1 MRKGMFAEEEPRHL
15 RSLDAVGRAEPP
27 RITCSREF
35 RREFMRR
42 CHGGERPR
50 AIFEPAGLEAGPIG
64 CRRTGRACAHRRG
77 AETKGAPCL
86 ADGKNPARGGMR
98 ARERRRAS
106 EGCAA
111 IRASRDRKAAG
122 MEGRP
127 ARRRRQART
136 REEEP
141 IASQAAEIAALK
153 AQAKALKALG
163 ALARGARRAPQAA
176 GRPERPEATF
186 RLGADDPASS
196 ASAACEAPGVSR
208 RGHCGWMAAAPGRAA
223 REKAG
228 LGAEGRAGAAYGC
241 RGFRKGSRQAVDC
254 LRRKQG
260 AAMSRRKVQRI
271 ARRHGP
277 APRRRKR
284 NPCRPI
290 GAGGLPEV
298 AASAASRQFR
308 RGQPPK
314 AISADMACLPGRDGF
329 SHLSGAI
336 GCEAGIVLA
345 HVAPSSMEER
355 LVPGACGQLKETGL
369 PDGIRACSGRG
380 VRCTA
385 RACRDRPGGLGT
397 SQPMPRRACCRD
409 NAPVG
414 SLWGRMK
421 EQIGDASQMPHEETV
436 ALADDHI
443 DCCSNE
449 RGRARSGWPAPMEYA
464 AKLVA

>member
-27 RITCSREF
+27 RIACSREF

-42 CHGGERPR
+42 CHGGERPG
-50 AIFEPAGLEAGPIG
+50 AIFGPAGLEAGPIG

-106 EGCAA
+106 GRCAA

-176 GRPERPEATF
+176 GRPERSEATF

-196 ASAACEAPGVSR
+196 ASAAREAPGVSR

-228 LGAEGRAGAAYGC
+228 LGAEGQAGAAYGC
-241 RGFRKGSRQAVDC
+241 RGFEKGSRQAVDC

-277 APRRRKR
+277 APRRRKK

-298 AASAASRQFR
+298 AASAASRQSR

-329 SHLSGAI
+329 SHLSGVI
-336 GCEAGIVLA
+336 DCETDIVLA
-345 HVAPSSMEER
+345 HVTPNSMEEQ
-355 LVPGACGQLKETGL
+355 LVLDTYDQLKEIEL
-369 PDGIRACSGRG
+369 PDGIWACSDQG
-380 VRCTA
+380 VHYTA
-385 RACRDRPGGLGT
+385 RAYRDKLEELGI
-397 SQPMPRRACCRD
+397 SQSMSRKACCWD
-409 NAPVG
+409 NAPIE
-414 SLWGRMK
+414 SFWGRMK
-421 EQIGDASQMPHEETV
+421 EQIGDTSQMSHEEIVTLV
-436 ALADDHI
+436 DDYI
-443 DCCSNE
+443 DYYNNE
-449 RGRARSGWPAPMEYA
+449 RGQARLDWLTPMEYA

>member
-1 MRKGMFAEEEPRHL
+1 MPGRWQESGPWRHACPGAQACIRGMRCHQGVQGQEGRRDGGEAGKAEAAGQ
-15 RSLDAVGRAEPP
+15 DARGRAH
-27 RITCSREF
+27 RLAGGRD
-35 RREFMRR
+35 RRAE
-42 CHGGERPR
+42 GAGE
-50 AIFEPAGLEAGPIG
+50 GL
-64 CRRTGRACAHRRG
+64 
-77 AETKGAPCL
+77 KGAW
-86 ADGKNPARGGMR
+86 R
-98 ARERRRAS
+98 AGE
-106 EGCAA
+106 
-111 IRASRDRKAAG
+111 
-122 MEGRP
+122 
-127 ARRRRQART
+127 
-136 REEEP
+136 
-141 IASQAAEIAALK
+141 
-153 AQAKALKALG
+153 
-163 ALARGARRAPQAA
+163 GARRAPQAA
-176 GRPERPEATF
+176 GRPERLEATF

-228 LGAEGRAGAAYGC
+228 LGAEGQAGAAYGC
-241 RGFRKGSRQAVDC
+241 RGFRKGSRQAVDR

-260 AAMSRRKVQRI
+260 AAMSRREVQRI

-277 APRRRKR
+277 APRRRKK

-290 GAGGLPEV
+290 GADGLPRV

-314 AISADMACLPGRDGF
+314 AISADMACLPGRDGS

-336 GCEAGIVLA
+336 GCEAGIALA

-369 PDGIRACSGRG
+369 PDGIRACSDQG

-385 RACRDRPGGLGT
+385 RACRGKPGGLGT
-397 SQPMPRRACCRD
+397 SQPMPRRACCWD

-443 DCCSNE
+443 GCCSSE
-449 RGRARSGWPAPMEYA
+449 RGQARSGWLAPMEYA

>member
-1 MRKGMFAEEEPRHL
+1 MRCHQGVQGQEGRRDGGEAGKAEAAGQ
-15 RSLDAVGRAEPP
+15 DARGRAHRLAGGRDRRAEGAGEGLKGAWRAGEGGPA
-27 RITCSREF
+27 RTAGGREA
-35 RREFMRR
+35 
-42 CHGGERPR
+42 GER
-50 AIFEPAGLEAGPIG
+50 L
-64 CRRTGRACAHRRG
+64 
-77 AETKGAPCL
+77 
-86 ADGKNPARGGMR
+86 
-98 ARERRRAS
+98 
-106 EGCAA
+106 
-111 IRASRDRKAAG
+111 
-122 MEGRP
+122 
-127 ARRRRQART
+127 
-136 REEEP
+136 
-141 IASQAAEIAALK
+141 
-153 AQAKALKALG
+153 
-163 ALARGARRAPQAA
+163 
-176 GRPERPEATF
+176 EATF

-260 AAMSRRKVQRI
+260 AAMSRREVQRI

-290 GAGGLPEV
+290 GADGLPEV

-314 AISADMACLPGRDGF
+314 AISADMACLPGRDGS

-336 GCEAGIVLA
+336 GCEAGIALA

-369 PDGIRACSGRG
+369 PDGIRACSDQG

-385 RACRDRPGGLGT
+385 RACRGKPGGLGT
-397 SQPMPRRACCRD
+397 SQPMPRRACCWD

-443 DCCSNE
+443 GCCSSE
-449 RGRARSGWPAPMEYA
+449 RGQARSGWLAPMEYA